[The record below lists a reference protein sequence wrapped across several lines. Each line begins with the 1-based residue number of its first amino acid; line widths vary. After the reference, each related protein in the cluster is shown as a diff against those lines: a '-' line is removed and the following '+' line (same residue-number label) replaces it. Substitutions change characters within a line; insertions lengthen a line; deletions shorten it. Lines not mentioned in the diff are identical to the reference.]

1 MPINSFEPDRL
12 SWRPKK
18 DQLKTPYYLSLA
30 DLLEADIL
38 SGNLPGGT
46 KLPSQRELADFLDIH
61 FTTVTRAYEECK
73 KRNLI
78 YGAVGSGTFVNPQA
92 VTPITNSMD
101 TRLRHQEKIGCD
113 TAIEMGFVSSF
124 EETNAIVAE
133 NLPRIFTNGDIG
145 SHLNYTNPTG
155 TEKQKEI
162 GLQWMARF
170 GIRASASQ
178 VAIVSG
184 GMNALTIC
192 FLSLFKAGDRVAVDY
207 YINNNI
213 IELAKL
219 MRIQLVP
226 IQMDQDGMC
235 PEALEQACQ
244 QTSIQGIHLMP
255 CCSNPTT
262 VRLSI
267 ARKAALSQVIQ
278 KHHLIVLEN
287 DLYAFSV
294 VGQGRDYSVPMF
306 ELLPEQ
312 TIYICSTTA
321 AICSA
326 MRIAFIVFPY
336 RHMDALNNA
345 ISNINVKSSA
355 LDAVA
360 VCKMIES
367 GLADHIAAK
376 KISLAMEAND
386 IFNKEFPDNPCQ
398 NPASFFRWLKI
409 PLELRSEPVGWEL
422 LSRGVHVYHS
432 RRFLCGGEEDD
443 GYLRIALSSVNSPEQ
458 LREGLQKIKRYY
470 EESQ

>member
-1 MPINSFEPDRL
+1 MSVNSFEPGRL
-12 SWRPKK
+12 SWWPKK
-18 DQLKTPYYLSLA
+18 EELKTPYYRSLA
-30 DLLEADIL
+30 DLLETDIR
-38 SGNLPGGT
+38 SGVLPGGAR
-46 KLPSQRELADFLDIH
+46 LPSQRELADFLDIH

-78 YGAVGSGTFVNPQA
+78 YGAAGSGTFVNPQA
-92 VTPITNSMD
+92 VTPISNSMD
-101 TRLRHQEKIGCD
+101 TRLRHQEKFGYE

-124 EETNAIVAE
+124 EETNEIVAE
-133 NLPRIFTNGDIG
+133 NLPRIFTKTDIS

-155 TEKQKEI
+155 TERQKEI
-162 GLQWMARF
+162 GLQWMARY
-170 GIRASASQ
+170 GIHASSSQ

-219 MRIQLVP
+219 LRIQLVP
-226 IQMDQDGMC
+226 IQMDQDGML

-267 ARKAALSQVIQ
+267 ARKAALSHVIQ
-278 KHHLIVLEN
+278 KHHLIVLED

-294 VGQGRDYSVPMF
+294 VGKGGDYAVPMF

-312 TIYICSTTA
+312 TVYICSTTA
-321 AICSA
+321 SICSA
-326 MRIAFIVFPY
+326 LRIAFMAFPY
-336 RHMDALNNA
+336 RFLEALNNA

-360 VCKMIES
+360 VCEMIES
-367 GLADHIAAK
+367 GLAERIAAK
-376 KISLAMEAND
+376 KIALAMEANE
-386 IFNKEFPDNPCQ
+386 IFNGIFPDNVCQ
-398 NPASFFRWLKI
+398 NPAAFFRWLKI
-409 PLELRSEPVGWEL
+409 PAALREAPVGWEL

-443 GYLRIALSSVNSPEQ
+443 GYLRIALSSANSLEH
-458 LREGLQKIKRYY
+458 LREGFLKIKRYY
-470 EESQ
+470 EESR